1 MSTRDAIGQSRVLLL
16 ALIAG
21 MAWTGFTVVRVLGQI
36 DYWNPTDVGHT
47 AAAGVVGLGV
57 LIALLLFSL
66 SLFSGL
72 GHDEPAP
79 ETWPP
84 EDAS

>member
-1 MSTRDAIGQSRVLLL
+1 MTIRDATSQSRVLTL
-16 ALIAG
+16 ALFAG
-21 MAWTGFTVVRVLGQI
+21 MAWTGFTVVRVLGQV
-36 DYWNPTDVGHT
+36 DYWSPGDVGQTT
-47 AAAGVVGLGV
+47 AAGIVGLGV